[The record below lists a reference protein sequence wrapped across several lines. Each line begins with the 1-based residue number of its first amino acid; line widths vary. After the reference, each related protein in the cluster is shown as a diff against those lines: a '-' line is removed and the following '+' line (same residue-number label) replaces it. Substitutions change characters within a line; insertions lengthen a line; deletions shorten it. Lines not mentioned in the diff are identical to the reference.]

1 MAGHGTI
8 TWTELN
14 TRDVAKAKAFYAATL
29 GWTFTSMPVNGS
41 EYTLIHNGA
50 QPVMAGIFDMNG
62 LPGMEG
68 MQEHWFSYIAVD
80 NVDDRAAKALA
91 AGGTLIRP
99 PFDVQGVGRI
109 AIIREPGGAAVGWMT
124 SSEG

>member
-14 TRDVAKAKAFYAATL
+14 TRDVAKAFYAATL
-29 GWTFTSMPVNGS
+29 GWTFTSMPVNGA
-41 EYTLIHNGA
+41 EYTLIHSGT
-50 QPVMAGIFDMNG
+50 QPVMPGIFDMNG

-68 MQEHWFSYIAVD
+68 MPQHWFSYIAVD
-80 NVDDRAAKALA
+80 NLDNRAAKALA

-109 AIIREPGGAAVGWMT
+109 AIVREPGGAAVGWMT